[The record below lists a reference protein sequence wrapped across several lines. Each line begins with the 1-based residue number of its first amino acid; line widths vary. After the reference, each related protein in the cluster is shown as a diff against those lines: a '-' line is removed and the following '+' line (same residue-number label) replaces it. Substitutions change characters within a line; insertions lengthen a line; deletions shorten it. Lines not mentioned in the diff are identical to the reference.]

1 MAKSCRINR
10 STVILVHR
18 NSKTQVGTTEGQN
31 TFYVV
36 IGREECGS
44 TETRV
49 ADSSPGK
56 GRRRRVTT
64 RLHLGIELVGVKI
77 TEIVIGVC
85 IRIHVRYSFAIG
97 RGVVAAGRGLRRRC
111 RRDRFLVCSLVL
123 HGRGDG

>member
-77 TEIVIGVC
+77 TEIVIDVC
-85 IRIHVRYSFAIG
+85 IRIHVRYPLFIG
-97 RGVVAAGRGLRRRC
+97 RSVVGTGRCFRGRC
-111 RRDRFLVCSLVL
+111 HRDWFLVCGFFFC
-123 HGRGDG
+123 GRGDG